1 MDTQPA
7 SLSSTMANLRNHRV
21 VIASL
26 FLPTTAVPGESI
38 PPTPDI
44 QASQPGFSLKFPLG
58 NDKTG
63 LPLGKHVGQT
73 SGLGVNPP
81 IRSIVEDLKDKVT
94 CRLGEISTSEYSLR
108 MMS

>member
-1 MDTQPA
+1 
-7 SLSSTMANLRNHRV
+7 MANLRNHRV

-26 FLPTTAVPGESI
+26 FLPTTAVPGEST
-38 PPTPDI
+38 PLTPDI

-58 NDKTG
+58 NDK
-63 LPLGKHVGQT
+63 PLGKHVGQT

-108 MMS
+108 MIS

>member
-1 MDTQPA
+1 
-7 SLSSTMANLRNHRV
+7 
-21 VIASL
+21 
-26 FLPTTAVPGESI
+26 VPGESI